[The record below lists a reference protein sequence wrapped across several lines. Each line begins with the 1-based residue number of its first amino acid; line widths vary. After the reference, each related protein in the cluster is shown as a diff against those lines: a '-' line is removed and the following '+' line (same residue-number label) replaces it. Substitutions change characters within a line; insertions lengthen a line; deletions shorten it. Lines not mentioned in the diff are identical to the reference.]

1 MGAWLRMGA
10 GGPRI
15 GWAVRELHGGRRH
28 HVSHLLVD
36 KSRGTGPSAL
46 HRLPCDTLGP
56 GGEKAQA
63 VFELMKLRFDQE
75 MQVLNQGL

>member
-1 MGAWLRMGA
+1 M
-10 GGPRI
+10 
-15 GWAVRELHGGRRH
+15 
-28 HVSHLLVD
+28 SHLLVD